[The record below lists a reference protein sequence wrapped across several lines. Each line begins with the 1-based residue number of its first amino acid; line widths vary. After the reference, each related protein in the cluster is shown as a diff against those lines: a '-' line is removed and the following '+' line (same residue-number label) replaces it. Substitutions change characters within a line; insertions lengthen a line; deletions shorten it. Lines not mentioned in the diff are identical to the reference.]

1 MPDAPVPTQRLPPSK
16 ARIFVNSLVDFGV
29 DLLLPTAIFAL
40 LAPTGLSE
48 VVRLTIGGFF
58 VAAKASAGHLS
69 AADGAEARAEF
80 KTSLL
85 VGILIALVSTAVT
98 VTVRQLSGSDR
109 LAMALGIS
117 VLGVF
122 QGITLARKRRRLDG
136 FALLV
141 LVELAAT
148 IMMAAISNNPRFV
161 LIRPSFYTV
170 IAAIYILSTVRTPR
184 PFVMQVSKPMAA
196 AGDPVMAEAF
206 ERAGRESPP
215 FRRAEQAMTVGL
227 AVTLLGEA
235 VLRVVTVF
243 FHPKSSVLASSL
255 WSQVPAIGLFVVYFA
270 IVRLVFIPRASRE
283 VDALMPEINPDTL
296 RSGDSL

>member
-1 MPDAPVPTQRLPPSK
+1 MPEAPIPTQRPLPSK
-16 ARIFVNSLVDFGV
+16 ARILVSSLVDFGV

-40 LAPTGLSE
+40 LAPTGLSA

-69 AADGAEARAEF
+69 ASDEAEGHSEF
-80 KTSLL
+80 KNSLL
-85 VGILIALVSTAVT
+85 IGILIAMASTAVT
-98 VTVRQLSGSDR
+98 VTVRHLSGSDR
-109 LAMALGIS
+109 LAMALGS
-117 VLGVF
+117 GVLAVF
-122 QGITLARKRRRLDG
+122 QGITLARRRHRLDG

-148 IMMAAISNNPRFV
+148 IMLASISNNPRFV

-170 IAAIYILSTVRTPR
+170 IAAVYVLTTVRTPR

-196 AGDPVMAEAF
+196 AGDPVRAEAF
-206 ERAGRESPP
+206 ERAGRESPR

-227 AVTLLGEA
+227 AVMLLAEA

-243 FHPKSSVLASSL
+243 SHPTSSVLASSL

-270 IVRLVFIPRASRE
+270 IARLVFIPRASRE
-283 VDALMPEINPDTL
+283 VDALMPEKKL
-296 RSGDSL
+296 